1 MQRLKRHL
9 KQRDRT
15 TSMYDIRLA
24 DFPRVVTRGADL
36 LEELSAEATRLRH
49 EDTDEEEEEDQFGDS
64 FTEIVNS
71 LVEQARE
78 RSMKYSQVRERLGV
92 DAVLTTSA
100 ESTLQ
105 FPPSEEL
112 DNLRLAIEAGQ
123 QVVHEIEAEV
133 SQLRPG
139 LAVLGRTLEQVE
151 RRLTFVED
159 DKQFNNLCNR
169 FGGSNLTEMSEAV
182 LQDMELLKAGAVF
195 QLSDLTPE
203 QITLKL
209 VPSQDKELFSV
220 LPVRVKELRV
230 SFVSLLVEIVANI
243 DKLDKKLRRS
253 FRSEVLSSLPM
264 LKEAFAMDGR
274 MWRLARLVSF

>member
-36 LEELSAEATRLRH
+36 LDELSMEAKRLRH
-49 EDTDEEEEEDQFGDS
+49 EDTDEEEEDQFGDS

-78 RSMKYSQVRERLGV
+78 RSVKYSQVRERLGV

-112 DNLRLAIEAGQ
+112 DNLRIAIEAGQ
-123 QVVHEIEAEV
+123 QAVHEIESEV
-133 SQLRPG
+133 AQLRPG

-151 RRLTFVED
+151 RRLAFVED

-169 FGGSNLTEMSEAV
+169 FGGSNLTEVSEAV

-203 QITLKL
+203 RITLKL

-230 SFVSLLVEIVANI
+230 SFVSRLVEVVATI

-253 FRSEVLSSLPM
+253 FRAEVLSGLPM

-274 MWRLARLVSF
+274 VWRLARLVSF